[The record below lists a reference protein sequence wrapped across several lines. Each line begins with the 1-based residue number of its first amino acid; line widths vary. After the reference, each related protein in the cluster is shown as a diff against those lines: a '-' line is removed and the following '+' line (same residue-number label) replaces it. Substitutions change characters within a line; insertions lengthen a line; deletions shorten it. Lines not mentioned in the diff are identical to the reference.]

1 MKFSDL
7 YFKIPFRRIRDSVYD
22 YVVRRE
28 GGVAYSHTAREIF
41 KRQHNIEV
49 GYGSYGCFD
58 YSHLR
63 PNITIG
69 NYCSFA
75 PGVRIFRANHKMEL
89 FTTHPITYGALG
101 GNKKMVELNQ
111 KHLTIG
117 NDVWIGANAIILPG
131 CENIGDGACIGA
143 GSIVT
148 KDVPPYAIVVGNPAK
163 ILRYRFDKETIE
175 RIQESKWWLLDK
187 DTLQNKMQ
195 DYQALINEN
204 Q

>member
-1 MKFSDL
+1 M
-7 YFKIPFRRIRDSVYD
+7 
-22 YVVRRE
+22 
-28 GGVAYSHTAREIF
+28 AYSATAREVF

-58 YSHLR
+58 FSHLR

-101 GNKKMVELNQ
+101 GKKKIVELNQ